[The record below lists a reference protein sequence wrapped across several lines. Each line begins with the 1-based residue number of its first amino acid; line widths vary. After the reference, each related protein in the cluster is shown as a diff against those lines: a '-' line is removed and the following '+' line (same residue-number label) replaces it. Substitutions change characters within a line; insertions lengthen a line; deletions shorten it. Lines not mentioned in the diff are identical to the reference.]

1 MADWLSDLTP
11 GGFLGSPSWES
22 AHWRGFISDL
32 AAPRDPAR
40 RTRKMSLGNRSC
52 RTSCLPR
59 VTPRKLKG
67 WMESR
72 RGRDRT
78 AVFVLGQSGKE
89 EHEGAA
95 EAPEASSGSLRVSN
109 GGR

>member
-11 GGFLGSPSWES
+11 GGFSGSPNWES
-22 AHWRGFISDL
+22 AHWGGFISDL

-40 RTRKMSLGNRSC
+40 RAWKMSLGNRSC

-67 WMESR
+67 WMESQG
-72 RGRDRT
+72 GRDRK
-78 AVFVLGQSGKE
+78 VVLCWVKVENKSMKGL
-89 EHEGAA
+89 
-95 EAPEASSGSLRVSN
+95 PRRPLRD
-109 GGR
+109 R